1 MIMKEDSLISIIV
14 PIYKVEKYLD
24 RCIDS
29 LVNQTYRNIEIILV
43 DDGSPDLCPQIC
55 EDWKNKDERIKVIHQ
70 KNKGAAA
77 AKNTGLDMAS
87 GKMIS
92 FCDADDYMEKSMIE
106 TMVHY
111 MHTSQS
117 DIVSCGVNW
126 VDEDGNTLSIKCGD
140 ECVLNQ
146 PDAIK
151 CLLTNGIIREQVWDK
166 LYKREVIHN
175 VRFVEGKKIDDVFW
189 TYRAIGNARKIAV
202 IKDALY
208 FYTQRSSSVMGAGYQ
223 DYWMQTLE
231 AYQKRCD
238 YISEAFPEVYD
249 ISVSSLINTCMYH
262 MQMAKLSDRNQKQI
276 EQIQSVVK
284 SKKSEKIYKNQML
297 KQKVWLWMFVHF
309 PVLTCRIRNKLKK
322 GI

>member
-1 MIMKEDSLISIIV
+1 MPLISVIV
-14 PIYKVEKYLD
+14 PVYNVERVLHF
-24 RCIDS
+24 CIDS
-29 LVNQTYRNIEIILV
+29 IIAQSYKDFELILVN
-43 DDGSPDLCPQIC
+43 DGSADNSGEIC
-55 EDWKNKDERIKVIHQ
+55 DQYAERDKRISVIH
-70 KNKGAAA
+70 KENGGVSSARNVGIKKSKGEY
-77 AKNTGLDMAS
+77 
-87 GKMIS
+87 IC
-92 FCDADDYMEKSMIE
+92 FIDADDYMEKSMIE

-249 ISVSSLINTCMYH
+249 VSVSSLINTCMYH
-262 MQMAKLSDRNQKQI
+262 MQMAQLSDRNQKQI

-284 SKKSEKIYKNQML
+284 SKKSEKIYKNQVL